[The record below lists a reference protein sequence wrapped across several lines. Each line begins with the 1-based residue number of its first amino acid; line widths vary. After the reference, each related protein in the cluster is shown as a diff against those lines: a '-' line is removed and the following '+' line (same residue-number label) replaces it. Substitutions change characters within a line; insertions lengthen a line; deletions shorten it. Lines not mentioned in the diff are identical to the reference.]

1 MSKRGIGGSGWVKI
15 GVVVAVAGLLVA
27 AGQLYYARE
36 SVRTQPTM
44 GRGGDGGGGTIIGNN
59 GTIVAGPGGGPGV
72 GGRGGD
78 GGSGFVRGDNAVI
91 YGGEGGEAGQAD
103 ARGGR
108 GGRSGLPN
116 FRLPDGTS
124 IYDYRRGGD
133 GGNPMGDRQAP
144 SDLPRA
150 QGN

>member
-1 MSKRGIGGSGWVKI
+1 MSKRGIGGSGWMKI

-59 GTIVAGPGGGPGV
+59 GRIVGGPGGGLGV

-78 GGSGFVRGDNAVI
+78 GGRTVFDLLLQKLPHASSIKRTRVPHSTVLASSDSHRTCGNLVCLPERDQ
-91 YGGEGGEAGQAD
+91 AGSCTRLSP
-103 ARGGR
+103 AR
-108 GGRSGLPN
+108 
-116 FRLPDGTS
+116 RL
-124 IYDYRRGGD
+124 
-133 GGNPMGDRQAP
+133 
-144 SDLPRA
+144 L
-150 QGN
+150 